1 MGLFG
6 KKTLPI
12 PPAPPAPY
20 HTLPINQVVEHT
32 KTDPDD
38 GLATSEASHR
48 LDLYGFNELSGQGN
62 VSALAVLFR
71 QVANALM
78 LVLVIAMIISFV
90 FEDYVEGGV
99 IAFVAVSNALI
110 GFAQEF
116 RAEKTMESLRRMA
129 SPTTKVI
136 RSDSLI
142 SVPTR
147 DVVVGDVIVFEEGDV
162 IGADARLFEVL
173 NLEVDEALLTGESVP
188 N

>member
-6 KKTLPI
+6 KKTLPT

-20 HTLPINQVVEHT
+20 HTLSINQVVEHT

-38 GLATSEASHR
+38 GLTTREAAHR

-62 VSALAVLFR
+62 VSALSVLFR

-110 GFAQEF
+110 GFAQEY

-129 SPTTKVI
+129 SPTTRVI
-136 RSDSLI
+136 RGDSLI
-142 SVPTR
+142 SVSTR